1 MRDLTGLLS
10 VITTLLMLKTT
21 FMYLT
26 GLLSSTVEVELYEQ
40 ESVTGS
46 SSDTIEQ
53 TRVTVFLWRARSVH
67 EGKVN
72 MCLGWNERRQIKK
85 RSADVTIS
93 FSLIGCTLHP
103 IGPAE

>member
-26 GLLSSTVEVELYEQ
+26 GLLSSAVELYEQ